1 MSEFETPSVPEPPD
15 TVDALQLPAFKWTWN
30 ANTMIYVGLGILAVV
45 SMVYFL
51 MSFNK
56 AKSDHGHDH
65 GDAAV

>member
-1 MSEFETPSVPEPPD
+1 MSDFETSSVPEQAD
-15 TVDALQLPAFKWTWN
+15 TVDALQLPAFKRAWN
-30 ANTMIYVGLGILAVV
+30 ANTMIYVGLGILAVA

-65 GDAAV
+65 GDTAV